1 MNWNGAELLRKFLPS
16 VVAHS
21 PEAEVIV
28 ADNAST
34 DNSIEVLKNEFP
46 GVRLIQNKDNGGY
59 SRGYNQALAHVD
71 ADYYILLNS
80 DIEVPEGWLAPIIRM
95 MDSDP
100 NIAACQ
106 PKIKDYNR
114 KDYFEYAGA
123 AGGFVDTFGFPFCR
137 GRLFFTLEKDEGQYN
152 EACEIFWA
160 SGACF
165 VVRKHAYMEAGGL
178 DESLFSH
185 MEEIDLCWRMKNLGY
200 KIMYCPDSEI
210 YHVGG
215 GTLSSGSTRKTFY
228 NFRNN
233 LFMVYKNLPRA
244 VMVPVIF
251 VRLILDGFAAL
262 KFLFGGQA
270 AHVWSI
276 LRAHYAFYSS
286 LIRLTKERMNIA
298 GRSKRIRFYN
308 AFKGSIAWQ
317 YFILGRKTF
326 NELDEKRF
334 R

>member
-1 MNWNGAELLRKFLPS
+1 MLRKFLPS

-21 PEAEVIV
+21 QGAEVIV

-34 DNSIEVLKNEFP
+34 DSSLEVLKKEFP
-46 GVRLIQNKDNGGY
+46 EVRIIQNKDNGGY

-71 ADYYILLNS
+71 AEICILLNS
-80 DIEVPEGWLAPIIRM
+80 DIEVPEGWLVPIVSM
-95 MDSDP
+95 MESNP
-100 NIAACQ
+100 TIAACQ

-123 AGGFVDTFGFPFCR
+123 AGGFVDTFGYPFCR

-165 VVRKHAYMEAGGL
+165 VVRKKAYMEAGGL

-233 LFMVYKNLPRA
+233 LFMVYKNLPRT
-244 VMVPVIF
+244 VMVPVLF

-262 KFLFGGQA
+262 KFLFGGQG
-270 AHVWSI
+270 AHVISI
-276 LRAHYAFYSS
+276 LKAHFAFYSS
-286 LIRLTKERMNIA
+286 LMRLTRQRLNIA